1 MTSASREKTAATYM
15 ETLCTHLL
23 DRRVG
28 SPGNRAATDLVSRIL
43 SGFGFETC
51 SQPFDCIDW
60 CSDGVRLVA
69 GADRFEAFVSPYSLG
84 GYVHAPLK
92 VASTVEA
99 LEDAELAGALLL
111 LEGDL
116 AKEPLMP
123 KSFPFYNPEEH
134 QRIVR
139 ALETKEPAAIIAA
152 TSRHPD
158 MAGAVYPFPLI
169 EDGDFDIPSVYMTE
183 EEGAR
188 LAAHADEPVSLDIR
202 AMRRAAEG
210 WNVIGTKGDNVHS
223 KVVFFA
229 HVDSKAGSP
238 GALDNA
244 SGVVV
249 LLLLAELLA
258 DYAGE
263 LLVEIVALNGEDYYS
278 NPGEQAYLAGSAG
291 AFGDIVLG
299 VNLDGVGY
307 RHGGT
312 AYSLYH
318 CPSETGELIERT
330 FAPHAGLIEGEPWYQ
345 GDHMLFLMNE
355 VPAVAITS
363 EQVKHILSHIVHTPE
378 DSPDTVDVSK
388 LARTALALQ
397 DLVLQLDR
405 SV

>member
-1 MTSASREKTAATYM
+1 
-15 ETLCTHLL
+15 
-23 DRRVG
+23 
-28 SPGNRAATDLVSRIL
+28 
-43 SGFGFETC
+43 
-51 SQPFDCIDW
+51 
-60 CSDGVRLVA
+60 
-69 GADRFEAFVSPYSLG
+69 
-84 GYVHAPLK
+84 
-92 VASTVEA
+92 
-99 LEDAELAGALLL
+99 
-111 LEGDL
+111 
-116 AKEPLMP
+116 MP

-134 QRIVR
+134 QRIIR
-139 ALETKEPAAIIAA
+139 ALEMKEPAAIVAA
-152 TSRHPD
+152 TSRHPE

-188 LAAHADEPVSLDIR
+188 LAAHAHEPVSLDIR

-210 WNVIGTKGDNVHS
+210 CNVIGTKGDNVRK

-263 LLVEIVALNGEDYYS
+263 LLVEIVTLNGEDYYS
-278 NPGEQAYLAGSAG
+278 NPGEQAYLARSA
-291 AFGDIVLG
+291 ATFGDIVLG
-299 VNLDGVGY
+299 VNLDGLGY
-307 RHGGT
+307 RRGRT

-318 CPSETGELIERT
+318 CPTEMADLVERT

-363 EQVKHILSHIVHTPE
+363 EQVKHILSDIVHTPK
-378 DSPDTVDVSK
+378 DSPDTVDVGR
-388 LARTALALQ
+388 LIRTALTLR
-397 DLVLQLDR
+397 DLVLNLAR
-405 SV
+405 SA